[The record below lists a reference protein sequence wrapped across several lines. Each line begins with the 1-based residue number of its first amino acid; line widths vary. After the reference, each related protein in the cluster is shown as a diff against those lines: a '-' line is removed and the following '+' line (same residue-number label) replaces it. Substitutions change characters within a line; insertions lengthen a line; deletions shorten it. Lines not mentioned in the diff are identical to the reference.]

1 MSKMNCVL
9 GILLISLLPVVG
21 GTLVHGATQ
30 PASFSAPRLTQVNS
44 DYTIQSPSALG
55 VIGDFNRD
63 GIPDVAVTGLS
74 TVSVLFGKGNGTF
87 ATPTVYSILDQSGY
101 AGIAAVDVNGDGILD
116 LIVTNNVG
124 SYSAGYTASVEVLLG
139 NPDGTFEAGIV
150 TSVPGDFVVYSMAV
164 GDLNSD
170 GKLDVVV
177 TEQGINSDIN
187 AAATL
192 LGNGDGTFQAPVAY
206 AAPTS
211 ASGTIAVADLNG
223 DGFLDVVVGNQSNAS
238 ISILLGDG
246 SGGFSSSF
254 ALNMPGYPNYVMA
267 RDLNADGFAD
277 LVIAGYGVEGE
288 IGSVWVLLG
297 NGNGTFKQAVVYG
310 SGQNPGAFAMGDV
323 NEDGKLD
330 IVSAGPEVFL
340 GNGDGTFRPAVS
352 FYPATTIIGVADF
365 NLDGK
370 PDILTLTNQTLA
382 MLLGKGDD
390 SFVSLPDYTRGFPS
404 KILTG
409 DFNGDGVTD
418 LAFLEDGSGI
428 ATLLGQAGG
437 KFKQGS
443 SLQLN
448 LRPGSLKFLVSGDF
462 NHDGKVDIAFADSY
476 SGVGAIYV
484 AFGNGEGGF
493 LTPVEY
499 TVPDAVYSLVV
510 ADFNRDGNLDL
521 AVSGAKG
528 IYILFGTASGTF
540 GSATLSASYL
550 NEGSKVMASGDFNGD
565 GLVDLFAAGSS
576 GIQVYLGKGNGTF
589 HTAATYAGSD
599 ANAVI
604 VWDLNKDG
612 KQDVVVSTTSGT
624 EILLGNGTGTFSA
637 GQTLQFTSGVIAVA
651 DFNKD
656 GFPDLAIA
664 TSWDIAI
671 LLGNGDGTFQP
682 APVSGY
688 GNGVLAAGIVAA
700 DFNGDGK
707 PDIAFSSGD
716 FEDDSGPVAV
726 LLNTTP

>member
-1 MSKMNCVL
+1 
-9 GILLISLLPVVG
+9 
-21 GTLVHGATQ
+21 
-30 PASFSAPRLTQVNS
+30 
-44 DYTIQSPSALG
+44 
-55 VIGDFNRD
+55 
-63 GIPDVAVTGLS
+63 
-74 TVSVLFGKGNGTF
+74 
-87 ATPTVYSILDQSGY
+87 
-101 AGIAAVDVNGDGILD
+101 
-116 LIVTNNVG
+116 
-124 SYSAGYTASVEVLLG
+124 
-139 NPDGTFEAGIV
+139 
-150 TSVPGDFVVYSMAV
+150 
-164 GDLNSD
+164 
-170 GKLDVVV
+170 
-177 TEQGINSDIN
+177 
-187 AAATL
+187 
-192 LGNGDGTFQAPVAY
+192 
-206 AAPTS
+206 
-211 ASGTIAVADLNG
+211 
-223 DGFLDVVVGNQSNAS
+223 
-238 ISILLGDG
+238 
-246 SGGFSSSF
+246 
-254 ALNMPGYPNYVMA
+254 
-267 RDLNADGFAD
+267 
-277 LVIAGYGVEGE
+277 
-288 IGSVWVLLG
+288 
-297 NGNGTFKQAVVYG
+297 
-310 SGQNPGAFAMGDV
+310 MGDV

>member
-1 MSKMNCVL
+1 MNCVSRL
-9 GILLISLLPVVG
+9 VLISLPFVVG
-21 GTLVHGATQ
+21 GALARGATQ
-30 PASFSAPRLTQVNS
+30 PASFSAPRLTQVSS
-44 DYTIQSPSALG
+44 DYTIESPSVLG

-116 LIVTNNVG
+116 LVVTNNVG
-124 SYSAGYTASVEVLLG
+124 SYDTSYSASVEVLVG
-139 NPDGTFEAGIV
+139 NPDGTFQSGLV
-150 TSVPGDFVVYSMAV
+150 TPVPGDLVVYSMAV
-164 GDLNSD
+164 GDLNRD

-177 TEQGINSDIN
+177 TEVTGNSTYVN
-187 AAATL
+187 AVATL
-192 LGNGDGTFQAPVAY
+192 LGNGDGTFQAPVAF
-206 AAPTS
+206 AAPSS

-254 ALNMPGYPNYVMA
+254 ALTMPGYPNYVMA

-297 NGNGTFKQAVVYG
+297 NGNGTFQPPVVYE
-310 SGQNPGAFAMGDV
+310 SAPNTGAFAVSDV
-323 NEDGKLD
+323 NQDGNPD
-330 IVSAGPEVFL
+330 IVSAGPEVFF
-340 GNGDGTFRPAVS
+340 GNGDGTFQPAVS

-409 DFNGDGVTD
+409 DFNGDGVKD
-418 LAFLEDGSGI
+418 LAFLEDGSGVG
-428 ATLLGQAGG
+428 TLLGQANGR
-437 KFKQGS
+437 FKQGS
-443 SLQLN
+443 SFELG
-448 LRPGSLKFLVSGDF
+448 LRPGSLKFLVAGDF
-462 NHDGKVDIAFADSY
+462 NRDGKLDIAFADS
-476 SGVGAIYV
+476 SGGVGTVYV
-484 AFGNGEGGF
+484 TSGNGEGGF

-499 TVPDAVYSLVV
+499 SVPDALYSLDV

-528 IYILFGTASGTF
+528 IYILFGTASGAF

-589 HTAATYAGSD
+589 HTAAKYAGTD

-624 EILLGNGTGTFSA
+624 QILLGNGNGTFSP

-671 LLGNGDGTFQP
+671 LLGNGNGTFQP
-682 APVSGY
+682 QPVSGY
-688 GNGVLAAGIVAA
+688 GNGVLAGGIVDA

-716 FEDDSGPVAV
+716 FGDDSGPVAV